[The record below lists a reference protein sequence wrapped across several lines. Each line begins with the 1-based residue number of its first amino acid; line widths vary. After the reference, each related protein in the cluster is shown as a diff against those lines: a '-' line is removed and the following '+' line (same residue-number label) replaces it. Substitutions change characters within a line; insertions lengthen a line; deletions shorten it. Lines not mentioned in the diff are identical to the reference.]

1 MANAQV
7 VRYSDDELEEF
18 RQVVMERYQKAK
30 EELDDL
36 RSQILEISESLEGD
50 FGTDYMDDSSVV
62 NDLEMLNN
70 MAIRKRKYL
79 QDLENAMIRIKN
91 KTYGICTV
99 TGELIDKKRLM
110 AVPTTTKSVQG
121 KTMLTGGFTENPA
134 TLEEEEDEE
143 EKPKKKAP
151 REPKIITRVIRK
163 NSAGEKAR
171 PAVEEDEEEDVFAD
185 EELFGSMKRVS
196 PEDVVDDVEDTTDD
210 DDDEGSFGDEPY
222 DEGDDSEED

>member
-18 RQVVMERYQKAK
+18 RQVVLERYQKAK

-121 KTMLTGGFTENPA
+121 KTMLTGGFTDNPA
-134 TLEEEEDEE
+134 TTEEEEDEE

-163 NSAGEKAR
+163 NSASEKSR
-171 PAVEEDEEEDVFAD
+171 PAVEDDEEEDVFAD

-196 PEDVVDDVEDTTDD
+196 PEDVVDDVEDTSDD
-210 DDDEGSFGDEPY
+210 DDDGSFGDEPY